1 MKDLQASS
9 LAELAKP
16 LRGLSVLLYGFSSSG
31 FPSGDGAR
39 EAVRVLPPAGVL
51 ATYTHAEDRELGD
64 KLSAKYDVA
73 IITNTRTPELAVS
86 DPRLWSCS
94 SSRAWL
100 YWDLR
105 SALHKTRGAAALAGK
120 IDRVFLPHN
129 GPWTDPTG
137 TLHDPADWG
146 RVLGCPV
153 SYCPQGAPLRDS
165 VRGKRV
171 ARVVFVGD
179 LLNPRYHA
187 ARQTICRELR
197 AKVINSRERQ
207 VRLSVEAKLP
217 EIYGSSVYSLSLS
230 PLAPG
235 YTSIRTYSILACGG
249 LLVLQRFPGCERL
262 FRDGEHAILFDT
274 VGELKERLAGLD
286 GDEAERR
293 RIADNGRRL
302 HAERHTVA
310 HRVLSI
316 CAETVGVSREFS
328 GWL

>member
-1 MKDLQASS
+1 MKELQACS

-16 LRGLSVLLYGFSSSG
+16 LRGLSVLLYGFSAAG

-39 EAVRVLPPAGVL
+39 EAVRVLPEAGVL
-51 ATYTHAEDRELGD
+51 ATYTHAEDRELAD

-86 DPRLWSCS
+86 NPRLWECAPK
-94 SSRAWL
+94 RAWL

-105 SALHKTRGAAALAGK
+105 SALHKSRGAAPLAGK
-120 IDRVFLPHN
+120 IDRIFLPHN

-153 SYCPQGAPLRDS
+153 SYCPQGAPLRAS
-165 VRGKRV
+165 VRGKRA

-187 ARQTICRELR
+187 ARKTICRALR
-197 AKVINSRERQ
+197 ANVINSRERAT
-207 VRLSVEAKLP
+207 RLQVEAKLP

-262 FRDGEHAILFDT
+262 FRDGEHAVIFDT
-274 VGELKERLAGLD
+274 VSELQERLTTLD
-286 GDEAERR
+286 ADAPERL

-302 HAERHTVA
+302 HAERHTIA
-310 HRVLSI
+310 HRVISI
-316 CAETVGVSREFS
+316 CAETVGVSREFA